1 MDEPAIYGKN
11 LFVITFSQAV
21 SQNLLVNY
29 KIIILSVK
37 ENYINRRLQ
46 ELLKDHDN
54 ALKVDNATKIVGCWK
69 SR

>member
-54 ALKVDNATKIVGCWK
+54 ALKVDNATKIVGC
-69 SR
+69 